1 MGGLLAV
8 YAAAGGKGAA
18 VFSAGVAVGNVQP
31 YFLTQADVNLDRSLT
46 LEQQPGLAAIEGQ
59 ALQVADVFT
68 GFIGQATAG
77 LDIAIYDFRLLDG
90 ALTEQIVGAVQAAA
104 GRGVA
109 VRLAYDRTRQ
119 PADGTTLKA
128 FADAGGDPAPVGT
141 HTFIEAAAF
150 PAGVEVKPIQEEAI
164 DPGHQIMHQ
173 KYIVRDPGTPAAAV
187 LMGSANFTTD
197 AWGIQDN
204 NVLVITGEP
213 NLAAAYEQDFTDLW
227 STAVLAG
234 TGAGDAGR
242 VTISGLGVEYS
253 FAPGEG
259 RGTEDAIAGLIA
271 SATTRIRVA
280 SMVISSPKILQALAD
295 KIDAGLDVAGV
306 YDGPEMNNVVRD
318 WQRAAPGGA
327 SAQHLALWQTIAP
340 HLVAKASVPFTAQ
353 GPHNFM
359 HNKAVV
365 ADDTTSTGSFNLSAN
380 ATRNAEN
387 VLRINSSDLAG
398 QYAAYIDGLV
408 QRYG

>member
-1 MGGLLAV
+1 MLSS
-8 YAAAGGKGAA
+8 GAA
-18 VFSAGVAVGNVQP
+18 VGNLQP

-46 LEQQPGLAAIEGQ
+46 LEQQPGLAQIEGQ
-59 ALQVADVFT
+59 ALKVAEIFS
-68 GFIGQATAG
+68 GFIDGATAG
-77 LDIAIYDFRLLDG
+77 LDIAIYDFRLLGG
-90 ALTEQIVGAVQAAA
+90 ALTEQIVGAVRAAA
-104 GRGVA
+104 ERGVA
-109 VRLAYDRTRQ
+109 VRLAYDRTQQ

-150 PAGVEVKPIQEEAI
+150 PAGVQVLPIQEEAI

-173 KYIVRDPGTPAAAV
+173 KYIVRDPGTAAAAV

-204 NVLVITGEP
+204 NVLVITGAP
-213 NLAAAYEQDFTDLW
+213 GLAAAYEQDFTDLW
-227 STAVLAG
+227 STQMLTG
-234 TGAGDAGR
+234 TGTGDAGS
-242 VTISGLGVEYS
+242 VTVGGMDVGYS

-259 RGTEDAIAGLIA
+259 KATENQIAGLVA
-271 SATTRIRVA
+271 GAATRIRVA
-280 SMVISSPKILQALAD
+280 SMVISSPAILQALAD
-295 KIDAGLDVAGV
+295 KIDAGLDVAGI
-306 YDGPEMNNVVRD
+306 YDGPEMNNIVRGL
-318 WQRAAPGGA
+318 QKAAPGSA
-327 SAQHLALWQTIAP
+327 SAQHLAWWETIAQ
-340 HLVAKASVPFTAQ
+340 HLVAKPSVPFTAQ

-365 ADDTTSTGSFNLSAN
+365 ADSTISTGSFNLSAN

-387 VLRINSSDLAG
+387 VLHINNNDLAD

-408 QRYG
+408 QRYQ